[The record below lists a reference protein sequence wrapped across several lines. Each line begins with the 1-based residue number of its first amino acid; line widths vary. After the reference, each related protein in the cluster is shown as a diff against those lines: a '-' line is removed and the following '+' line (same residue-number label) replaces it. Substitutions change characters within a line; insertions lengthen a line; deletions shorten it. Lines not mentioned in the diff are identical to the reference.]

1 MAAAIGRRALS
12 DSVGL
17 TWGSGHL
24 GQLGH
29 EHQGDHSTKARDG
42 KYMERLPRTVDGL
55 LGRGVK
61 QVRSR
66 ARFRAGFTLHRWFD
80 PTCARALLLIYHTT
94 PQCSPLHCADRVRR

>member
-1 MAAAIGRRALS
+1 MRAVRGNAARALGRRALS

-42 KYMERLPRTVDGL
+42 KYMERLPRTVEGL
-55 LGRGVK
+55 IGRGVK
-61 QVRSR
+61 QVCSRSLASTLVSRSTAGLIRSVR
-66 ARFRAGFTLHRWFD
+66 ANS
-80 PTCARALLLIYHTT
+80 C
-94 PQCSPLHCADRVRR
+94 